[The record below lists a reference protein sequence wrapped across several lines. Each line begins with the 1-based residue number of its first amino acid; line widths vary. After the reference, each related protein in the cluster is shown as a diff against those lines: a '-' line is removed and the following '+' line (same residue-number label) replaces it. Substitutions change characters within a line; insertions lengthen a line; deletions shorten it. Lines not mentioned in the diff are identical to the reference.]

1 MELAALIG
9 RLNPDCRRAW
19 SAPRN
24 AACNAPI
31 IT

>member
-9 RLNPDCRRAW
+9 RLSRTVAAPW